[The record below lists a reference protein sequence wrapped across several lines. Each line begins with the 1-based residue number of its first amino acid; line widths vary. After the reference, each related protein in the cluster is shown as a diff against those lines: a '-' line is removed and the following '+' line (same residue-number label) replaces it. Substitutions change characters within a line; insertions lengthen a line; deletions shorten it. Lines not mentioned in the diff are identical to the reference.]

1 MFAGKARDLFEI
13 SSDSG
18 DEEMNAIVE
27 KLVPNKS
34 STSFKRH
41 QQQQFITME
50 QTSSKIRN
58 CNSKHVLPSPTSMS
72 TPIGKPEQQTP
83 VNRSSSSSSTPVQRS
98 IRRYGKIKKSVN
110 PFSPVQ
116 KQVR

>member
-1 MFAGKARDLFEI
+1 MFAGKANDLFEI

-27 KLVPNKS
+27 KLVSNKS
-34 STSFKRH
+34 STFFKRH
-41 QQQQFITME
+41 QLITME

-72 TPIGKPEQQTP
+72 TPIGKPEKQTP
-83 VNRSSSSSSTPVQRS
+83 VNRSSSSSSSTPVQRS

-110 PFSPVQ
+110 PFSPVR